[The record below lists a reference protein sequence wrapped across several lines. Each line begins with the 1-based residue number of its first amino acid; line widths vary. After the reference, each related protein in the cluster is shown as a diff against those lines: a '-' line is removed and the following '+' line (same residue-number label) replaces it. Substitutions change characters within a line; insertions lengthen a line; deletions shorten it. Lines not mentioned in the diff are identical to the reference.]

1 MTCHICSWDPGDS
14 EYRFI
19 YRSNYWRVVLAPNQ
33 ALLGRC
39 VLHLLRHEPQLS
51 GLTSAEHS
59 DWFTLVN
66 ALELALNSTFNATL
80 FNWSCYM
87 NHAYREN
94 PPNPHVHWWVV
105 PRYDHPIE
113 LLGKQF
119 EDPDFGT
126 PYDHSR
132 WIELS
137 DVEYKEITSRIIE
150 ALQVDG

>member
-1 MTCHICSWDPGDS
+1 MTCHICSWGSGNSD
-14 EYRFI
+14 YRFI
-19 YRSNYWRVVLAPNQ
+19 YQTNYWRVVLAPNQ

-39 VLHLLRHEPQLS
+39 VVHLLRHEPRLS
-51 GLTSAEHS
+51 GLTSEEHS
-59 DWFTLVN
+59 DWFSLVN
-66 ALELALNSTFNATL
+66 ALELALRSAFNPTL

-113 LLGKQF
+113 LLGMHF
-119 EDPDFGT
+119 EDLDFGS

-132 WIELS
+132 LIELS
-137 DVEYKEITSRIIE
+137 EAKYKDISRMILE
-150 ALQVDG
+150 TFRG